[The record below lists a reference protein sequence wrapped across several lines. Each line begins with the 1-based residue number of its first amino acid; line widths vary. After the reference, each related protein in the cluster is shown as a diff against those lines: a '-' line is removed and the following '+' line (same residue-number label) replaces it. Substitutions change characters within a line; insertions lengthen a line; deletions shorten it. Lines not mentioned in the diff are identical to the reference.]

1 MGSSP
6 ASFLHAAVELLE
18 LLDALLLQLRGLE
31 PLKVAADSRL
41 DHVREH
47 LEEVLERAVRLLPW
61 LPLEVEPVA
70 VPRLPELG

>member
-1 MGSSP
+1 MDR
-6 ASFLHAAVELLE
+6 SFLHAAVELLE

-31 PLKVAADSRL
+31 ALQVAADSRL

-47 LEEVLERAVRLLPW
+47 LEEVLERAVRLLPR